1 MGVYS
6 HTKSQKAIPCCNYFL
21 DVHNGDMNNLYNRT
35 LHKQAIERRKLIRG
49 LADTGLKQ
57 HEFAER
63 HGFPE
68 ALVSLWV
75 RNLRKPG
82 RQNSWRLWEVTKA
95 SECPISPDAWD
106 APRRKSFRNQ

>member
-57 HEFAER
+57 HEIAKQL
-63 HGFPE
+63 GIT
-68 ALVSLWV
+68 
-75 RNLRKPG
+75 
-82 RQNSWRLWEVTKA
+82 RQRVQQLLNGK
-95 SECPISPDAWD
+95 
-106 APRRKSFRNQ
+106 KK